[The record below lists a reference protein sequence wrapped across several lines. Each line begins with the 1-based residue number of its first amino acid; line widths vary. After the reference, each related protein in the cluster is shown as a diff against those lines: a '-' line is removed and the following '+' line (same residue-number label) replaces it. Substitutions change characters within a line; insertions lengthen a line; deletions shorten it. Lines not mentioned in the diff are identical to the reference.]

1 MIESLSNIIEKYY
14 FCIMMEIN
22 RHIEILLLS
31 NDCVIVPGLGGFMAH
46 HKNARYDESDHLF
59 IPPIRTLGFN
69 SQLSMSDPLVAQS
82 YADAYDISYPEAVV
96 RVEEEV
102 SRIKQELERTGYY
115 EFTDIGT
122 LHLTESGSYEFVPCE
137 AGILSPGYYGL
148 STFEMPKLSIPYV
161 QSMSASAL
169 AAIHPS
175 PQSIS
180 STQETMSQ
188 EIKKD
193 KEEKTI
199 SIKVS
204 LLRNLAVAGVA
215 AAALLFFAR
224 PIDHSAM
231 PESQPTEARTGLV
244 TQMIPEDMTSP
255 EFSTLLNKVKA
266 FSERVDQANTQVAPP
281 KSGTYTIVLAYRVP
295 LESAKQFVQNL
306 HDNGIK
312 EAQLINYKN
321 DNVVV
326 YGSFNSQDEA
336 YPTLNELVKSDCV
349 TDGWIML
356 VE

>member
-1 MIESLSNIIEKYY
+1 
-14 FCIMMEIN
+14 MMEIN

-46 HKNARYDESDHLF
+46 HQNARYDESDHMF

-69 SQLSMSDPLVAQS
+69 PQLSMSDPLLAQS
-82 YADAYDISYPEAVV
+82 FADAHDISYPEAVG

-102 SRIKQELERTGYY
+102 SYIKQELEHSGHYD
-115 EFTDIGT
+115 FTSIGT
-122 LHLTESGSYEFVPCE
+122 LSVNESGSYEFEPCE

-148 STFEMPKLSIPYV
+148 STFEMPKLSIPFAQ
-161 QSMSASAL
+161 QSQTAVLSPL
-169 AAIHPS
+169 HPS
-175 PQSIS
+175 TSTS
-180 STQETMSQ
+180 SNNTMSQ
-188 EIKKD
+188 DINKD
-193 KEEKTI
+193 KDEKTI

-224 PIDHSAM
+224 PIDRSAVN
-231 PESQPTEARTGLV
+231 ETQPTEASTSMLSRV
-244 TQMIPEDMTSP
+244 MPKDMTMGAP
-255 EFSTLLNKVKA
+255 EFSTLMSKVQA
-266 FSERVDQANTQVAPP
+266 FSDRLDQAKSSVSAP

-295 LESAKQFVQNL
+295 LENAQIFVKNL
-306 HDNGIK
+306 HDGGIK

-326 YGSFNSQDEA
+326 YGSYNSKDEA
-336 YPTLNELVKSDCV
+336 LPALNELVKSDCV